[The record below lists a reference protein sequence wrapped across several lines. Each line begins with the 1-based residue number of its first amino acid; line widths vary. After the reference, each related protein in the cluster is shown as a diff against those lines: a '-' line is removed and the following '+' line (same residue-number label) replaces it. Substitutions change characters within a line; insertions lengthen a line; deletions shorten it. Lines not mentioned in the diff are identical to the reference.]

1 MKPIEHYQYSV
12 VITFLPNPLKHL
24 NTLRVEVNP
33 SKFNDNLYSTRFKNL
48 HYVLANLDF
57 SASLDTNLAFNQ
69 TEFLNVIELTLP
81 LYANEAEIAKDLVDI
96 LEQDEFFGKDSVLNR
111 VTIKKELRK

>member
-1 MKPIEHYQYSV
+1 MKSIEHYQYSV
-12 VITFLPNPLKHL
+12 VVSFLPNPLKYL

-33 SKFNDNLYSTRFKNL
+33 SKFNDNLYFERFKNL
-48 HYVLANLDF
+48 RYILANLGF

-69 TEFLNVIELTLP
+69 TEFSNVIELILP
-81 LYANEAEIAKDLVDI
+81 LYANEAEITKDLVDV

-111 VTIKKELRK
+111 VTIKRELRK